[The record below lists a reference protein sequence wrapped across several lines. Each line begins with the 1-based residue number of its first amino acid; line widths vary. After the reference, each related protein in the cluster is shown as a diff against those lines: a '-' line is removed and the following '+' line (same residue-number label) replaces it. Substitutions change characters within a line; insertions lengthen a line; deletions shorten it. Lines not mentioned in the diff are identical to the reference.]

1 MKRYFILILLTI
13 MQISLYSQVP
23 NTLSW
28 QGIVQDNNGANL
40 DGQFNITTRLFD
52 VSSGGT
58 ALWTETQ
65 NNVQISD
72 GLANLTLGEITPLT
86 ISFNNQLWLE
96 IQVGAG
102 TPLPRIKLTS
112 VPYALH
118 SASSVTYTEGAGIN
132 ISGNTISAAL
142 GTSISTGELDDL
154 AVANDKIANA
164 TITSAKLSS
173 MGATNGN
180 LLGYNGTAWG
190 PVAKN
195 TVSPWNIKNNGDIE
209 FPNGRAFIGPS
220 WGALPD
226 NFNLAVI
233 DTTPTYIVVG
243 GTTYNSGVA
252 GGIAFTEGWNSLGPC
267 GFMLNVDGNAFGGTG
282 LILTGGCPTQS
293 DTIFEASRG
302 GEIIFRDVVKIH
314 HNIGGNFENT
324 ADADLHINMREFAN
338 TTTTSTN
345 RRRGIAIRH
354 RSSSTRQWNIA
365 TRDNNNLEFFYNGTL
380 RGTFSSTNGVYTS
393 SSDRKLKKDIVSM
406 PSILSKVNSLDVYSY
421 RFKWQTE
428 DEKQR
433 SIGFMAQDVRE
444 LFPELVYE
452 STFDDGEE
460 SWLQMD
466 YAGMSVIA
474 IKAIQ
479 EQQSVIENYK
489 TEMTQQKQRIEE
501 LESQLSEIKTLLLN
515 LNK

>member
-1 MKRYFILILLTI
+1 MKNIIKLITVFVIVLAAVFSI
-13 MQISLYSQVP
+13 YSQVP

-72 GLANLTLGEITPLT
+72 GLANLTLGEITPLN
-86 ISFNNQLWLE
+86 ISFDTQLWLE
-96 IQVGAG
+96 VQVGAG

-112 VPYALH
+112 VPYALF
-118 SASSVTYTEGAGIN
+118 SASSNPYNEGTGIN
-132 ISGNTISAAL
+132 ISGNTISATL

-154 AVANDKIANA
+154 AVINDKIANA

-180 LLGYNGTAWG
+180 LLGYNGSTWG

-220 WGALPD
+220 WGALPA

-243 GTTYNSGVA
+243 GTTFNSGVA

-282 LILTGGCPTQS
+282 LILTGGCPHQN

-314 HNIGGNFENT
+314 NHYPSASVDYQNT

-338 TTTTSTN
+338 TTNTTTN

-428 DEKQR
+428 EEKQR

-479 EQQSVIENYK
+479 EQQSVID
-489 TEMTQQKQRIEE
+489 QQNKKIEE
-501 LESQLSEIKTLLLN
+501 LERKVELLLQK
-515 LNK
+515 LTD